1 MRDRAM
7 LPGTTSSL
15 HHQRLVCIELLGVLN
30 QAVFHEELAVL
41 LGLSFQLNFS
51 LFSGVSAVEV
61 GCQLG
66 LARGL

>member
-7 LPGTTSSL
+7 LSGTTSSL
-15 HHQRLVCIELLGVLN
+15 HHQRLVGIELLGALN

-41 LGLSFQLNFS
+41 LGLCFQLNFP
-51 LFSGVSAVEV
+51 LFGCVSAVEV